1 MSLRD
6 WLLEA
11 ADAICM
17 GVCVIATLIDAA
29 LTPQP
34 PNPYR

>member
-11 ADAICM
+11 ADAIGM
-17 GVCVIATLIDAA
+17 GLCVIATLIDAA